1 MNLRDTKK
9 VMQKIAIDI
18 KSLTKTF
25 GCKIAVNKISFKI
38 YAGSITG
45 LLGGNGAGKTTTI
58 AMILGLL
65 LPTSGKIRV
74 LGEDIINSRY
84 SVLSRINFSSPYV
97 ELPKRLTVRQN
108 LRIFAGLYGID
119 NSKADIEIL
128 AESFSLNN
136 FIDLPSG
143 QLSSGQRSRVSLA
156 KALINSPSLLLL
168 DEPTAALDPETA
180 SWIRSYLEEYA
191 SKTGAT
197 ILLASHNMQE
207 VNRLCSDVIIM
218 RKGNVVDQGAPKAL
232 IKKYERNTLE
242 DVFIQIARA
251 ESKEL

>member
-9 VMQKIAIDI
+9 FMKKIAIDI
-18 KSLTKTF
+18 KSLTKNF
-25 GCKIAVNKISFKI
+25 GCKIAVNKISFKVN
-38 YAGSITG
+38 AGSITG

-74 LGEDIINSRY
+74 LGEDIITSRY
-84 SVLSRINFSSPYV
+84 KVLSRINFSSPYV
-97 ELPKRLTVRQN
+97 ELPKRLTVQQN
-108 LRIFAGLYGID
+108 LRIFAGLYGMG
-119 NSKADIEIL
+119 NSKEDIENL
-128 AESFSLNN
+128 AESFALND
-136 FIDLPSG
+136 FLDLPTG

-168 DEPTAALDPETA
+168 DEPTASLDPETA

-197 ILLASHNMQE
+197 ILLASHNMDE
-207 VNRLCSDVIIM
+207 VSRLCSDVIIM
-218 RKGNVVDQGAPKAL
+218 RNGNVVDQGAPKAL

-242 DVFIQIARA
+242 DVFLQIARA
-251 ESKEL
+251 EFNKL

>member
-9 VMQKIAIDI
+9 FMKKIAIDI
-18 KSLTKTF
+18 KSLTKNF

-38 YAGSITG
+38 NAGSITG

-74 LGEDIINSRY
+74 LGEDIITSRY
-84 SVLSRINFSSPYV
+84 KVLSRINFSSPYV

-108 LRIFAGLYGID
+108 LRIFAGLYGMG
-119 NSKADIEIL
+119 NSKEDIENL
-128 AESFSLNN
+128 AESFALND
-136 FIDLPSG
+136 FLDLPTG

-168 DEPTAALDPETA
+168 DEPTASLDPETA

-197 ILLASHNMQE
+197 ILLASHNMDE
-207 VNRLCSDVIIM
+207 VSRLCSDVIIM
-218 RKGNVVDQGAPKAL
+218 RNGNVVDQGAPKAL